1 MNTKTNK
8 KKFHLLEDNN
18 NSHVPSGNITFIIS
32 FIIPV
37 IIFIT
42 LYYIKEIFPF
52 GDNCYLRSDMYHQYA
67 PFYSELWN
75 KLRHGEGLPIH
86 GILEWEL
93 ISHHFLHIILQVRLT
108 GLLYCSH
115 KNI

>member
-75 KLRHGEGLPIH
+75 KLRHGEGLTYS
-86 GILEWEL
+86 W
-93 ISHHFLHIILQVRLT
+93 
-108 GLLYCSH
+108 
-115 KNI
+115 NIGM